1 MIKTE
6 LKDRVTEA
14 ENEQWVETG
23 KNQPID
29 LSSKWIEDQECLDK
43 DGDKQVAVKFYAPGA
58 LVENSI
64 MRDLCSTFFV
74 IVDGCGELN
83 P

>member
-43 DGDKQVAVKFYAPGA
+43 DGDKQSGSQV
-58 LVENSI
+58 
-64 MRDLCSTFFV
+64 LCPWCA
-74 IVDGCGELN
+74 CGKLHYERSV
-83 P
+83 